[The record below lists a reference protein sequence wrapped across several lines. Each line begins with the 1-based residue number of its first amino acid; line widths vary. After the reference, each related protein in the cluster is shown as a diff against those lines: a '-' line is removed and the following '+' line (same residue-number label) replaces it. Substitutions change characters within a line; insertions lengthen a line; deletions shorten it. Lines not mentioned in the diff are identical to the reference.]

1 MAPARSHQDGGSDA
15 PQSGTL
21 SASPT
26 AAATVAGDS
35 MTNGGHGRENENGNG
50 NGNGNAEGQRGAG
63 AGAGDIAQAM
73 APARSHQDEGSD
85 APQSGT
91 LSASPTAAATVA
103 GDSTTN
109 GGHGRGNENG
119 NADGRGG
126 AGAGAGDI
134 AQAYKDLT
142 RTPIACPIL
151 NPFFRIRRGLGQLHF
166 RHGKL
171 QFATG
176 LDAPEMAFAHA
187 KLQFAFSASW
197 GLRDGHSVFSHVVGL
212 DVHTAPRVGCD
223 LGPPW
228 TCKPL
233 CLEGEQA
240 ATALE
245 ANLAKLESRLDELLA
260 GFETDELRNASSGGK
275 GPAEK

>member
-1 MAPARSHQDGGSDA
+1 
-15 PQSGTL
+15 
-21 SASPT
+21 
-26 AAATVAGDS
+26 
-35 MTNGGHGRENENGNG
+35 
-50 NGNGNAEGQRGAG
+50 
-63 AGAGDIAQAM
+63 M

-109 GGHGRGNENG
+109 GRHGRENENG
-119 NADGRGG
+119 NGNGNGNAEGQRG

-134 AQAYKDLT
+134 A
-142 RTPIACPIL
+142 
-151 NPFFRIRRGLGQLHF
+151 
-166 RHGKL
+166 
-171 QFATG
+171 
-176 LDAPEMAFAHA
+176 
-187 KLQFAFSASW
+187 
-197 GLRDGHSVFSHVVGL
+197 
-212 DVHTAPRVGCD
+212 
-223 LGPPW
+223 
-228 TCKPL
+228 
-233 CLEGEQA
+233 QA

>member
-1 MAPARSHQDGGSDA
+1 MP
-15 PQSGTL
+15 
-21 SASPT
+21 
-26 AAATVAGDS
+26 
-35 MTNGGHGRENENGNG
+35 
-50 NGNGNAEGQRGAG
+50 
-63 AGAGDIAQAM
+63 
-73 APARSHQDEGSD
+73 
-85 APQSGT
+85 
-91 LSASPTAAATVA
+91 
-103 GDSTTN
+103 
-109 GGHGRGNENG
+109 
-119 NADGRGG
+119 
-126 AGAGAGDI
+126 
-134 AQAYKDLT
+134 

-233 CLEGEQA
+233 CLDPWLSPSDPVDRCQNKPAKRWSQNPASPWVLSISPYDCFSLGQQIRLSRNKSSSTWRIA
-240 ATALE
+240 SLLLDSASALALGPVRPE
-245 ANLAKLESRLDELLA
+245 PLRQGHSAVRAVCPSASHGSRLSVAQKIRTLWHSQLSC
-260 GFETDELRNASSGGK
+260 GRSP
-275 GPAEK
+275 PADSFTAH

>member
-1 MAPARSHQDGGSDA
+1 
-15 PQSGTL
+15 
-21 SASPT
+21 
-26 AAATVAGDS
+26 
-35 MTNGGHGRENENGNG
+35 
-50 NGNGNAEGQRGAG
+50 
-63 AGAGDIAQAM
+63 M

-142 RTPIACPIL
+142 S
-151 NPFFRIRRGLGQLHF
+151 LGQQIRLS
-166 RHGKL
+166 RNKSSSTWRIASL
-171 QFATG
+171 L
-176 LDAPEMAFAHA
+176 LD
-187 KLQFAFSASW
+187 SASA
-197 GLRDGHSVFSHVVGL
+197 L
-212 DVHTAPRVGCD
+212 A
-223 LGPPW
+223 LGPRRCKAEA
-228 TCKPL
+228 TCVRR
-233 CLEGEQA
+233 
-240 ATALE
+240 TAYVMWRVPPMREVPDVLDH
-245 ANLAKLESRLDELLA
+245 ESHIWLDELLA